1 MVGRKMDNERSA
13 LRSNKE
19 FSSELQETNVFATR
33 LLAFSRLPKDQ
44 HGPRLFYD
52 FCGHG
57 MQFVDLQNPLHPRKD
72 QLDVEIS
79 SETKH

>member
-1 MVGRKMDNERSA
+1 MSSRNHRLSRK
-13 LRSNKE
+13 K
-19 FSSELQETNVFATR
+19 TNVFATR

-44 HGPRLFYD
+44 HGPRLFND
-52 FCGHG
+52 FCDHS

-79 SETKH
+79 SEAKH